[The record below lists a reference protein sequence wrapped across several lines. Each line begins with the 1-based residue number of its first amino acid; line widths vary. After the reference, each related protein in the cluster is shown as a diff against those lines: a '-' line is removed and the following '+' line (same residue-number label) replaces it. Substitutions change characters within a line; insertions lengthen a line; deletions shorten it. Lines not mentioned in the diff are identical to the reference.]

1 MGGGGNEIEETE
13 EQKASA
19 RVAMEK
25 WKMYQS
31 EFKPYEQKYFNKVER
46 MGGEA
51 QMGQVTRMADRAVSS
66 QYSSAIN
73 NAGAGMA
80 SKNINPNSGLFQ
92 KEIGMLEQQ
101 KAKSRAD
108 AMSKTQLDQQG
119 RFVSGLK
126 SIAQM
131 GQGQSV
137 DAVRGLGDVA
147 QSANSYAR
155 HSASMSTQD
164 TISNNNLVG
173 AGIGAGLN
181 YYIEGNQP

>member
-1 MGGGGNEIEETE
+1 MGGGGGGIEETE

-19 RVAMEK
+19 RVAMDK
-25 WKMYQS
+25 WRMYQN
-31 EFKPYEQKYFNKVER
+31 EVKLYEQKYFDKVER
-46 MGGEA
+46 MGGEE

-73 NAGAGMA
+73 NAGTSMA
-80 SKNINPNSGLFQ
+80 SNNINPNSGLFQ
-92 KEIGMLEQQ
+92 REIGMLEQQ
-101 KAKSRAD
+101 KAKSRSD
-108 AMSKTQLDQQG
+108 AMSKTQLDQQN

-155 HSASMSTQD
+155 HSANMSTQN
-164 TISNNNLVG
+164 TISNNNVVG

-181 YYIEGNQP
+181 YYINNDG